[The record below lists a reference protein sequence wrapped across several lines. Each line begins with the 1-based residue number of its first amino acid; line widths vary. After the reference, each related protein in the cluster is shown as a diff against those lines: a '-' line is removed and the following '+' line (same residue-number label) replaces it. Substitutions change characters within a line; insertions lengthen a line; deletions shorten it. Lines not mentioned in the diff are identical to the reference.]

1 MIINQ
6 KVEHQL
12 DYEASGGNTVAG
24 YFDRESQGWNEIYR
38 KQDVYSIIHQE
49 RRTTALRFFD
59 ELNLPLDARIL
70 EIGCGAGLTT
80 IDIARRGYR
89 VTAVDTSQAMVE
101 LARENARKSNL
112 DSLVSFHQA
121 DIYDLRFEEQSF
133 DLVIALGVI
142 PWLPDL
148 SLALDRIT
156 RLIWKGGYMLVN
168 MDNRGRLNNLLNPP
182 QNPLL
187 VDVKKDVK
195 DWLEKLG
202 IRKPSSTP
210 AVRMYT
216 VQEFENFLSKY
227 NLEIIKNRM
236 LGFGPFQFFRFNLL
250 SDTTGVRLHRY
261 LQNLADRGDPF
272 FRLSGSQYLVLARIN
287 TDH

>member
-1 MIINQ
+1 MNVDQ
-6 KVEHQL
+6 KVGIQFN
-12 DYEASGGNTVAG
+12 YGTPGSTTVAE
-24 YFDRESQGWNEIYR
+24 YFDAESQGWNNIYHQ
-38 KQDVYSIIHQE
+38 QDVFSIIHQE

-59 ELNLPLDARIL
+59 ELNLPFDARIL

-80 IDIARRGYR
+80 TDIARRGYR

-101 LARENARKSNL
+101 LARENAQKSNL

-121 DIYDLRFEEQSF
+121 DIYDLKYEEHSF

-148 SLALDRIT
+148 SLALERIT
-156 RLIWKGGYMLVN
+156 RLVRNGGYLLVN
-168 MDNRGRLNNLLNPP
+168 MDNRRRLNHLLNPL

-187 VDVKKDVK
+187 ENVKKEMK
-195 DWLEKLG
+195 DWFERMG
-202 IRKPSSTP
+202 IKKPSSTP

-216 VQEFENFLSKY
+216 VQEFENFLAKN
-227 NLEIIKNRM
+227 NLEVIENRM

-250 SDTTGVRLHRY
+250 SDPAGVRVHRY
-261 LQNLADRGDPF
+261 LQNLADRGHPF
-272 FRLSGSQYLVLARIN
+272 FRLTGSQYLILARIN
-287 TDH
+287 PDH